1 MLVEAGAIT
10 RDDLLLA
17 LQEQQRT
24 GKRLGEVLIEA
35 GRISWLALAQAM
47 GTQSGGPAPSAPVP
61 APPASV
67 SAVVESHDPIDK
79 LEAVELLLRERQ
91 RAFIELVSTTE
102 RLRRQVAELEER
114 LSERNAELAQ
124 VKQASL
130 GIA

>member
-1 MLVEAGAIT
+1 VLVEAGAIT

-35 GRISWLALAQAM
+35 GHISWLALAQAM
-47 GTQSGGPAPSAPVP
+47 GTQSGDPAPIAQ
-61 APPASV
+61 APPPPPSV
-67 SAVVESHDPIDK
+67 AAVVESHDPMDK
-79 LEAVELLLRERQ
+79 LEAVESLLRERQ

-114 LSERNAELAQ
+114 LSERNTELAQ
-124 VKQASL
+124 MKRASL